1 MTATPRGIWC
11 LGGFLGADRSP
22 RLPPG
27 CCGRALPSQAAAMAP
42 LGCACRG
49 APRGPWGRRCPFP
62 AAAAPRGL
70 APCRQE
76 LGTPGRRPHS
86 LPGGFSVSTGHHK
99 SGPRPAH
106 YTCPIVLQVKSEAR
120 GGAPPGAG
128 AGDSTPGLGQGLGSG
143 WAGGLDGGP
152 PCCPLCRRL
161 EDPAL
166 APQPRPH
173 RKPAPQGASALPR
186 CLTHPLRPRAG
197 AALPGPPGT
206 AAPRT
211 PRTPWRPRRPSR
223 DLSPRAPRPA
233 LAARD
238 VSVDVW
244 VRVLSPPRPPGTDQG
259 FPARPVDCGSSQ
271 PSRPRRLSA
280 QEIDFLALPL
290 SASPSRGSSS
300 CSEQNSLRPHCASS
314 PTSLLHGVNCNL

>member
-1 MTATPRGIWC
+1 MTATPRGVWC
-11 LGGFLGADRSP
+11 LGSILGADRSP

-49 APRGPWGRRCPFP
+49 APRGPWGRRRPFP

-106 YTCPIVLQVKSEAR
+106 YTCPIVPQVKSEAR

-128 AGDSTPGLGQGLGSG
+128 AGDSTPGLGQGLRSG
-143 WAGGLDGGP
+143 WAGGLAQGP

-161 EDPAL
+161 GDPAL

-173 RKPAPQGASALPR
+173 REPAPQGASALPGAER
-186 CLTHPLRPRAG
+186 PPLPDSSASSSRWGRP
-197 AALPGPPGT
+197 
-206 AAPRT
+206 APASGH
-211 PRTPWRPRRPSR
+211 RRPT
-223 DLSPRAPRPA
+223 DPQDPLVPAPTFPRPQPA
-233 LAARD
+233 G
-238 VSVDVW
+238 
-244 VRVLSPPRPPGTDQG
+244 SPPCPGRSRRLRG
-259 FPARPVDCGSSQ
+259 RLGSSVE
-271 PSRPRRLSA
+271 SA
-280 QEIDFLALPL
+280 PA
-290 SASPSRGSSS
+290 AW
-300 CSEQNSLRPHCASS
+300 H
-314 PTSLLHGVNCNL
+314 